1 MKKINMFIDADSIF
15 FKIAYNAAS
24 DKELASSYDKFC
36 RTMELEVTN
45 KLMNPFADDEE
56 LSPLYAVKG
65 KDNFRKQLSSDYKSK
80 RPELDEGIKKRLNFL
95 HSHAMNKGAVASTGM
110 EADDLV
116 SIWGYEARAKDEQ
129 YVICGIDKDL
139 LQIPGN
145 HYNYGKNTWSFI
157 DDNTANYNLM
167 IQCLTGDNTDNI
179 KGIKGIGPKKA
190 EAILKEIITPADRW
204 ERVIK
209 EWEYHNYERY
219 ELELSYKLLR
229 MLTSWEEYETI
240 RTHIQSKATIS
251 KRNDTQKQDDK
262 AESISGLSE

>member
-1 MKKINMFIDADSIF
+1 MYPE
-15 FKIAYNAAS
+15 IA
-24 DKELASSYDKFC
+24 C
-36 RTMELEVTN
+36 
-45 KLMNPFADDEE
+45 
-56 LSPLYAVKG
+56 
-65 KDNFRKQLSSDYKSK
+65 
-80 RPELDEGIKKRLNFL
+80 
-95 HSHAMNKGAVASTGM
+95 
-110 EADDLV
+110 
-116 SIWGYEARAKDEQ
+116 
-129 YVICGIDKDL
+129 
-139 LQIPGN
+139 
-145 HYNYGKNTWSFI
+145 
-157 DDNTANYNLM
+157 
-167 IQCLTGDNTDNI
+167 
-179 KGIKGIGPKKA
+179 PKKA